1 MVQSPFTPNEGND
14 MSRFNST
21 ITPPKPNTMNRA
33 GGAAFSLDVRTELA
47 SALLTSF
54 LKDMHYETGDERITR
69 IRGLVDQDPEFA
81 AQAAVYARN
90 EYGMRSVSHVVAAQ
104 IALTVRGE
112 RWLRPFYAQV
122 VRRPDDMTEILAAY
136 AAFNGS
142 IHPVPNALK
151 RGFADAFAK
160 FDDYQLAKY
169 QAKGKQVSLI
179 DVVNLV
185 RPFPVEQR
193 WTLEHPKHF
202 PKSNAQA
209 LAGLVAGDL
218 RQHNTW
224 EDELSHPGDRTKAQ
238 IWNSLVREEKL
249 PYFALLRN
257 LRNLAEHAG
266 EEEWLFALEQLV
278 DPQFVSGSMVLPFRF
293 ITALQAMQQA
303 TEPPSKRRTEAHVA
317 ISRAADISVGNLP
330 DLAGRT
336 RIAVDMSGSMSSRR
350 VNGDGLPVIQI
361 AALFAAA
368 LSRKLGS
375 SAELMLFDTEI
386 QHLSI
391 NPTDSLLTVSDM
403 IVKAAKGGGTNMD
416 LAFEGNEAFDR
427 FIILSDMQA
436 WTNCHFHDAELHRY
450 NYYYGGNRQAPGRH
464 RTPSEPDG
472 GLSRY
477 RKRMGITPAVF
488 TFDLTGYGDAQFPQE
503 KRHHITG
510 WSEKSLRL
518 IGQLDEGREGLVDD
532 IARVVLT

>member
-1 MVQSPFTPNEGND
+1 

-21 ITPPKPNTMNRA
+21 ITPPRPDATNRA
-33 GGAAFSLDVRTELA
+33 GGAAFSLDARTELA

-54 LKDMHYETGDERITR
+54 LKDVHYETGDARMTR

-81 AQAAVYARN
+81 AKAAVYARN

-112 RWLRPFYAQV
+112 RWLRPFYTQV

-142 IHPVPNALK
+142 LHPVPNALK

-179 DVVNLV
+179 DVVNIV
-185 RPFPVEQR
+185 
-193 WTLEHPKHF
+193 HPLPIAKRFAEEYPTHF
-202 PKSNAQA
+202 PKSNADA
-209 LAGLVAGDL
+209 LAAMVKGELK
-218 RQHNTW
+218 QHGTW
-224 EDELSHPGDRTKAQ
+224 EDELSHPGDRTKSQ
-238 IWNSLVREEKL
+238 IWNSLVRDEKL

-266 EEEWLFALEQLV
+266 DEEWSFALEQLV
-278 DPQFVSGSMVLPFRF
+278 DPQFVSGSMVLPFRY
-293 ITALQAMQQA
+293 ITALQAIQQA
-303 TEPPSKRRTEAHVA
+303 TSIPGKRRTEAHVA

-330 DLAGRT
+330 DLDGRT
-336 RIAVDMSGSMSSRR
+336 RIAVDMSGSMGSRR

-368 LSRKLGS
+368 LARKLGGA
-375 SAELMLFDTEI
+375 AELMLFDTEVK
-386 QHLSI
+386 HLSI
-391 NPTDSLLTVSDM
+391 NPTDSLLTVSDL
-403 IVKAAKGGGTNMD
+403 IVKAANGGGTNMD
-416 LAFEGNEAFDR
+416 LAFEGDEAFDR

-436 WTNCHFHDAELHRY
+436 WTNGHYHDAELDRY
-450 NYYYGGNRQAPGRH
+450 NSYYAHRAPSAVRH
-464 RTPSEPDG
+464 RAAGEPDG

-477 RKRMGITPAVF
+477 RKRTGTNPAVF
-488 TFDLTGYGDAQFPQE
+488 TFDLTGHGDAQFPQS
-503 KRHHITG
+503 KCHHISG
-510 WSEKSLRL
+510 WSEKALRL
-518 IGQLDEGREGLVDD
+518 IGQLDEGREGLVDE
-532 IARVVLT
+532 IARVSLV